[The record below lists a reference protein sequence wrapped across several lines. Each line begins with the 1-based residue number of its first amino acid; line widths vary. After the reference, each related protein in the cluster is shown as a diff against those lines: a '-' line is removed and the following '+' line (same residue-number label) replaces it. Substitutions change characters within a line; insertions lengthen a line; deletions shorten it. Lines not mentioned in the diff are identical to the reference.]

1 MSNFA
6 ARKVR
11 EGCPIAHLAPSVQVI
26 PSVAPI
32 RMEGVSRLRGRVR
45 AHVSLPLGPM
55 RFTLPFALAICLS
68 AWLGTESAN
77 AQFGPPAPERK
88 LPPAFA
94 TGKREIEIPVTVSQG
109 TTPETQAIRVDVLIS
124 WDHGRNW
131 FKYTEVAP
139 DAGKFRFAAKKDM
152 EFWFLTQ
159 TITAKDKTPKDE
171 VKWPQLRLIVDTQ
184 KPDLKMTALIN
195 PSGQPELTWTITDA
209 TLSAPSLKIEYQNA
223 SGEDENWNT
232 VELSSKENVVSAAGI
247 VGKKTLSLPAGTKA
261 INVRAEVADVAGNRS
276 VFSQHLTLPTQQD
289 LAEEQQRELD
299 QPLLADASAR
309 RWPKG
314 NALES
319 EREKSEGLAAV
330 PPADAPAE
338 NPAKEQEPEPKLV
351 TNPFAGTGRL
361 AALPGNIEREPVR
374 SEAALPPPEEGA
386 ESREEMPPAEQSLPH
401 QDDIGPIGPSR
412 RESLPPTL
420 PTRPEST
427 TRPLPNGNS
436 IPAGDRT
443 RLSSAKRFNLDYDV
457 EAVGPEGIAEVELW
471 GTSDGGKTWVKWGT
485 DPDRVSPMEVEVSR
499 EAAYGFR
506 VVIVGKNGLVG
517 NRPNS
522 GDEADIWIEIDAT
535 RPVARI
541 TAAAYGEGEHAGEL
555 DIRWDAQ
562 DEHMG
567 PRPITLSFSDRADGR
582 YTTIAAGL
590 PNTGQY
596 YWRFDPRSP
605 RQIYLKLEARD
616 EAGNVAADALADPIN
631 VEGLTPKGRIRSL
644 TPAEAGEGSQSF
656 RKPLFK

>member
-1 MSNFA
+1 
-6 ARKVR
+6 
-11 EGCPIAHLAPSVQVI
+11 
-26 PSVAPI
+26 
-32 RMEGVSRLRGRVR
+32 
-45 AHVSLPLGPM
+45 M

-68 AWLGTESAN
+68 AWLGAGSAN

-139 DAGKFRFAAKKDM
+139 DAGKFRFVAKKDM

-184 KPDLKMTALIN
+184 KPELKMTALIN
-195 PSGQPELTWTITDA
+195 PSGQPELNWTVTDA
-209 TLSAPSLKIEYQNA
+209 TLSAPSLKIEYQDA
-223 SGEDENWNT
+223 SGEDENWNS
-232 VELSSKENVVSAAGI
+232 VELSAKENVVSPSGV
-247 VGKKTLSLPAGTKA
+247 VGKKTLSLPLGTKA

-276 VFSQHLTLPTQQD
+276 VFSQHLTLPSEQD
-289 LAEEQQRELD
+289 LAASQDRESA

-309 RWPKG
+309 HWPKG
-314 NALES
+314 NDLEGN
-319 EREKSEGLAAV
+319 RNRTEGLANV
-330 PPADAPAE
+330 PPSSLSPE
-338 NPAKEQEPEPKLV
+338 GPSNQKEPEPKLV
-351 TNPFAGTGRL
+351 TNPFAGPGRL
-361 AALPGNIEREPVR
+361 TALPGNSERESVR
-374 SEAALPPPEEGA
+374 SEAALPPPAEE
-386 ESREEMPPAEQSLPH
+386 SQLPEEMPPAAATTPPL
-401 QDDIGPIGPSR
+401 DDIGPIGTPH
-412 RESLPPTL
+412 RESLPPTQS
-420 PTRPEST
+420 TRPET
-427 TRPLPNGNS
+427 LTRPLPHGNS

-443 RLSSAKRFNLDYDV
+443 RLSSVKRFNLDYDV

-485 DPDRVSPMEVEVSR
+485 DPDSTSPMEVEVSR

-506 VVIVGKNGLVG
+506 VVVVGKNGLVG

-562 DEHMG
+562 DEHLG